1 MRLFHRGDRGE
12 PVRDIQ
18 GRLRALGHDCAP
30 DEAGIFG
37 PATERAVARFQ
48 RTKSLA
54 PDGIVGSDTWRALVE
69 SGYRL
74 GDRML
79 YHRVPMMRGDDVA
92 TLQGHLNA
100 LGFDSGKTD
109 GIFGPETLEALLD
122 FQRNRSMAEDGIAG
136 VGVAIEL
143 DLMQRATG
151 KPGRE
156 GVREREWLR
165 TLPATI
171 ARQRVYVDAFCRN
184 EKEAETTWRAAVGFA
199 SAIQLH
205 GAQTLLSRSA
215 DTSPPERLRARR
227 ANRLDAQVV
236 VSFIMAGNGD
246 EAVFFFASQHSTS
259 AAGEM
264 ISTALAERLGFP
276 TAGRAIPIL
285 RETRAPC
292 VVISVSGPNAALG
305 RDVAEALADFYERG
319 ASEPEEK
326 SWR

>member
-1 MRLFHRGDRGE
+1 MFGE
-12 PVRDIQ
+12 ET
-18 GRLRALGHDCAP
+18 
-30 DEAGIFG
+30 EA
-37 PATERAVARFQ
+37 AVARFQ
-48 RTKSLA
+48 QAKSLA

-92 TLQGHLNA
+92 TLQGQLNA

-122 FQRNRSMAEDGIAG
+122 FQRNRGMAEDGIAG
-136 VGVAIEL
+136 IDVAIEL
-143 DLMQRATG
+143 DLMQRATA

-165 TLPATI
+165 TLPTTI

-184 EKEAETTWRAAVGFA
+184 EPEAEATWRAAIAF
-199 SAIQLH
+199 SSTIQRH

-236 VSFIMAGNGD
+236 VSFIMAGNEE
-246 EAVFFFASQHSTS
+246 EAVLYFASEHSSS

-264 ISTALAERLGFP
+264 VSATLAERLGLP
-276 TAGRAIPIL
+276 TVGRSIPML

-292 VVISVSGPNAALG
+292 VVISTARPDEDLG
-305 RDVAEALADFYERG
+305 RAAAEALADLYALG
-319 ASEPEEK
+319 VPEPEAK
-326 SWR
+326 S

>member
-1 MRLFHRGDRGE
+1 
-12 PVRDIQ
+12 
-18 GRLRALGHDCAP
+18 
-30 DEAGIFG
+30 
-37 PATERAVARFQ
+37 
-48 RTKSLA
+48 
-54 PDGIVGSDTWRALVE
+54 
-69 SGYRL
+69 
-74 GDRML
+74 ML

-92 TLQGHLNA
+92 TLQGRLNA
-100 LGFDSGKTD
+100 LGFDSGKAD

-122 FQRNRSMAEDGIAG
+122 FQRNRGMAEDGIAG
-136 VGVAIEL
+136 IDVAIEL
-143 DLMQRATG
+143 DLMHRATD

-165 TLPATI
+165 TLPSTI

-184 EKEAETTWRAAVGFA
+184 EGEAEATWRAAVGFS

-236 VSFIMAGNGD
+236 VSFVLADNGE
-246 EAVFFFASQHSTS
+246 EAVFYFASEHSTS

-264 ISTALAERLGFP
+264 MSAALAERLGLP
-276 TAGRAIPIL
+276 TAGRAIPML

-292 VVISVSGPNAALG
+292 VVIATTEPDADLG
-305 RDVAEALADFYERG
+305 REAAEALADFYALG
-319 ASEPEEK
+319 VPEPEAK
-326 SWR
+326 S

>member
-1 MRLFHRGDRGE
+1 VRLFHRGDRGE

-30 DEAGIFG
+30 DEDGVFG
-37 PATERAVARFQ
+37 PETEQAVARFQ
-48 RTKSLA
+48 RTRSLA

-92 TLQGHLNA
+92 TLQGRLNA

-122 FQRNRSMAEDGIAG
+122 FQRNRTMAEDGIAG
-136 VGVAIEL
+136 VVVAIEL
-143 DLMQRATG
+143 GLMQRATG

-165 TLPATI
+165 TLPGTI
-171 ARQRVYVDAFCRN
+171 ARQRVYIDAFCRN
-184 EKEAETTWRAAVGFA
+184 EKEAEATWRAAVGFA

-215 DTSPPERLRARR
+215 DTAPPERLRARR

-236 VSFIMAGNGD
+236 VSFVLAANGD
-246 EAVFFFASQHSTS
+246 EAVFFFSSEHSTS

-264 ISTALAERLGFP
+264 ISAALAERLGLP

-292 VVISVSGPNAALG
+292 VVISASGPNDALG
-305 RDVAEALADFYERG
+305 REAAEALADFYERG
-319 ASEPEEK
+319 VSDPEAK
-326 SWR
+326 S